1 MNVEKLWHWNYP
13 SKSFSELEN
22 LILANNNKFL
32 NAISSSMITRFK
44 NLRKL
49 TLDKC
54 EILTEV
60 FDFEDD
66 NLDRKIHEILS
77 QLEVL
82 ALINLIKL
90 KYVWNKEPQVS
101 FFSNLMSIYIF
112 HYDNLQRLFSPSSVK
127 NLGKLKILR
136 LCKCDKME
144 EVISSDRSEDENVS
158 IIFPKIECLVLKDLP
173 MLSCFYNQSLTLS
186 LPKLK
191 IGRMSNIPK
200 MKSFSRGI
208 LVTSLLTSICITF
221 VNKVWFGSLN
231 NTISYMHDN
240 PGTKYFY
247 CTHIFKYYN
256 VIIIQH
262 V

>member
-13 SKSFSELEN
+13 SKSFCELEY
-22 LILANNNKFL
+22 LILANNNKL
-32 NAISSSMITRFK
+32 LSAISSSMITRFK

-49 TLDKC
+49 TLSKC
-54 EILTEV
+54 EILKEV
-60 FDFEDD
+60 FDFEED
-66 NLDRKIHEILS
+66 NLDHKIHEILP

-101 FFSNLMSIYIF
+101 FFSNLVSIYIF
-112 HYDNLQRLFSPSSVK
+112 QCDNLKSLFSLSSVK

-144 EVISSDRSEDENVS
+144 EVISSDISEDENVS
-158 IIFPKIECLVLKDLP
+158 IIFPKLECLVLKDLP
-173 MLSCFYNQSLTLS
+173 MLSCFYSQSSTLS

-191 IGRMSNIPK
+191 IVRMSNLPK

-208 LVTSLLTSICITF
+208 LITSLLTSIYATF
-221 VNKVWFGSLN
+221 VKKIWFGSLN
-231 NTISYMHDN
+231 NTVSYMHDN

-247 CTHIFKYYN
+247 CTNTFKYYN